1 MIYALIV
8 LITIVV
14 LMQLLLRTNTAVVF
28 FAICAGS
35 VLVAA
40 AGKDTDLLAHSLG
53 GKMQISTN
61 VAQAAVVLLPSIISA
76 ILLRKRIKKPLLV
89 IAVIPAICAALVGL
103 TVVYPFLSGSFQA
116 TLTASKGWPLIA
128 QYYELI
134 VVVGIISSLLVLAL
148 TIPKHHKD
156 DKHSKGKH
164 H

>member
-8 LITIVV
+8 TITVVV
-14 LMQLLLRTNTAVVF
+14 LLQLVLRTNTAVVF
-28 FAICAGS
+28 FAVCAGS

-53 GKMQISTN
+53 VKIQVSTN
-61 VAQAAVVLLPSIISA
+61 VAQAVVAVFPAIISA
-76 ILLRKRIKKPLLV
+76 LLLRKRISKPLLFLAIV
-89 IAVIPAICAALVGL
+89 PAISTALVGL
-103 TVVYPFLSGSFQA
+103 TIIYPFLSGSFQA

-128 QYYELI
+128 QYHELI

-148 TIPKHHKD
+148 TIPKHHNE
-156 DKHSKGKH
+156 DKHKKGKH